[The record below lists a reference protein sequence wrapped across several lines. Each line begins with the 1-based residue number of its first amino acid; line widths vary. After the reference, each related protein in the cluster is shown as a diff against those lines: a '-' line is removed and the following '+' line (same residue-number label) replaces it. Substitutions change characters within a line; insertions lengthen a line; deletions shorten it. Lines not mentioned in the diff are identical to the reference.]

1 MELLVVNPNSTAA
14 MTERIDRAAKRVAR
28 PGTRIVTVGSSS
40 GPPSIQ
46 GFYDG
51 AICLSGLLQQVEL
64 QNHVD
69 GVVIACFDD
78 TGLDAA
84 RCMVDAPVVGIGQ
97 SAYSV
102 ASMLSNKFTVVTTLS
117 RSVPVLE
124 SNLQRYGLASRC
136 ASVRAADI
144 PVLELEDMTA
154 ETMHSIRRV
163 VEVAIKEDK
172 SDAIILG
179 CAGMT
184 DLVEQLS
191 SEFGLPIIDGVSCA
205 VALAEALVSAGL
217 RTSKAG
223 AYG

>member
-14 MTERIDRAAKRVAR
+14 MTETIGRAAKRVAR
-28 PGTRIVTVGSSS
+28 PGTKIVSAGSMS

-46 GFYDG
+46 GYYDG
-51 AICLSGLLQQVEL
+51 AVCLPGLLKQIETHR
-64 QNHVD
+64 HVD
-69 GVVIACFDD
+69 GIVIACFDD

-84 RCMVDAPVVGIGQ
+84 RCMVDVPVLGIGQ
-97 SAYSV
+97 SACSV
-102 ASMLSNKFTVVTTLS
+102 ASMLSNKFTVITTLS

-136 ASVRAADI
+136 AKVRATDV
-144 PVLELEDMTA
+144 PVLELEDMA
-154 ETMHSIRRV
+154 PETMHSIRRV
-163 VEVAIKEDK
+163 VEIAITEDN
-172 SDAIILG
+172 SDAIVLG

-184 DLVEQLS
+184 DLVEHLS
-191 SEFGLPIIDGVSCA
+191 SEFGLPIIDGLSCA
-205 VALAEALVSAGL
+205 VGLAEALVTVDL